1 VIVGSLLLILVA
13 VTLLVLGLADGSS
26 PLLVGSIGAS
36 LLAAIALVIGARQ
49 AAAARA
55 GADGYLEDGVR
66 GDRDGDEVES
76 QRRRRSGAYA
86 ERGEDQRVGASRG
99 ASAGAMTGVMP
110 ASAGAPPMAPPAPPP
125 MEAPANGVPGQ
136 YGTPARS
143 GVPGQ
148 YGTPVQPG
156 EYGTPGEYGAPAQPG
171 VPGQSGV
178 SGQYGTPARADQDE
192 FGDQGE
198 FSDEITDD
206 HHRDSD
212 LADDLRDSDLAGNR
226 RESDLAGV
234 DDDHD
239 LADLDDDDDPPDE
252 PAPQAVSAA
261 DAARVARMSADVL
274 VIDGRPRYHL
284 AGCVHLLG
292 RESEPLPVGEAVEL
306 GFTPCSL
313 CEPDS
318 ALLADARRV

>member
-1 VIVGSLLLILVA
+1 MIVGSLLLILVA

-55 GADGYLEDGVR
+55 AAEGYLEDGVG
-66 GDRDGDEVES
+66 GDRDGDEVDS

-86 ERGEDQRVGASRG
+86 DRGEVPDQRVGASRG
-99 ASAGAMTGVMP
+99 ASAGAMTGVRP
-110 ASAGAPPMAPPAPPP
+110 ATAGAPPMAPPAPPP
-125 MEAPANGVPGQ
+125 MEAPTSGVPGQ

-148 YGTPVQPG
+148 YGTPG
-156 EYGTPGEYGAPAQPG
+156 EYGTPA
-171 VPGQSGV
+171 QSGV
-178 SGQYGTPARADQDE
+178 PGQYGTPARADQDE
-192 FGDQGE
+192 FGD
-198 FSDEITDD
+198 EITDD

-212 LADDLRDSDLAGNR
+212 LAGNRRESDPVGDLRDSDLAGVN
-226 RESDLAGV
+226 
-234 DDDHD
+234 DHD